1 MSAKI
6 FCAPRAH
13 RRRAMREIA
22 KARASHT
29 LYALPLACG
38 AAQPSPPH
46 LSQGGR
52 GRSGRQ
58 PLVQSTCRHRQN
70 VSARTCERTR
80 DTARFIAKAACSH
93 RVHVRL
99 LARAPAPS
107 SPLQPGWG
115 TCEARRLTSALTHA
129 HMHHN
134 KRSNH
139 ALHTLLHSLRELDS
153 HLRPSQPSDAARE
166 GRGRRGDVI
175 EGCRDAW

>member
-1 MSAKI
+1 MATRVRKYV
-6 FCAPRAH
+6 AHVPRV
-13 RRRAMREIA
+13 RRRAMLEIA
-22 KARASHT
+22 KALAPHASH
-29 LYALPLACG
+29 ALPLACG

-46 LSQGGR
+46 LPQRGR
-52 GRSGRQ
+52 ARSGRQ
-58 PLVQSTCRHRQN
+58 PVVQSTCRRCQN

-129 HMHHN
+129 HT
-134 KRSNH
+134 H
-139 ALHTLLHSLRELDS
+139 A
-153 HLRPSQPSDAARE
+153 SQQALKSRAPHAAAQPKGAGFAPE
-166 GRGRRGDVI
+166 TFAAI
-175 EGCRDAW
+175 